1 MNQIYQRFAEVYSR
15 GSYPE
20 FSKWVLSLLPSLLE
34 KFSLPKSGKLLD
46 LACGEGTFLEGMLLN
61 NWQVTG
67 LDQSAEM
74 LRLAEMRLRQTGQ
87 PFHLIQDD
95 MRNLDFDN
103 EFDLV
108 TCWFDSMNYLL
119 EVSDLENVFRRVFRA
134 LKAKGGFLFDMNT
147 LYGLFVR
154 WQQQPVYIPQDNEDL
169 LEIHI
174 PSCNYE
180 KSEASLRIILFIRN
194 HQTQQWERWEEIH
207 TQRAYP
213 MDTIQA
219 LLEKVGFRVLD
230 RLCNLSDQSPA
241 QPDSGRV
248 WFFAQKTA

>member
-1 MNQIYQRFAEVYSR
+1 MSQIYQQFAEAYSR

-20 FSKWVLSLLPSLLE
+20 FSKWVLTLLPSLLE
-34 KFSLPKSGKLLD
+34 KYSLPLSGRLLD

-74 LRLAEMRLRQTGQ
+74 LRLAEMRLKQTGQ

-103 EFDLV
+103 EFELV

-119 EVSDLENVFRRVFRA
+119 ELSDLERVFSRVFRA
-134 LKAKGGFLFDMNT
+134 LKVQGGFLFDMNT

-154 WQQQPVYIPQDNEDL
+154 WQQQPVYISQDHEDL
-169 LEIHI
+169 FEIHI

-180 KSEASLRIILFIRN
+180 KSEASLRIILFMREPQT
-194 HQTQQWERWEEIH
+194 HQWNRSEEVH
-207 TQRAYP
+207 TQKAYP

-219 LLEKVGFRVLD
+219 LLEKVGFQVLD
-230 RLCNLSDQSPA
+230 RLGNLTDQSPA
-241 QPDSGRV
+241 QPTSGRV
-248 WFFAQKTA
+248 WFITQKPA